1 MRKVPKRSSV
11 ILRVV
16 KSIFAYLSNLIT
28 FPTTEM
34 LRYDTTRQPKRLT
47 EKSIEHVP
55 RNHSN
60 DFQVK

>member
-1 MRKVPKRSSV
+1 MRKVGKAV
-11 ILRVV
+11 IVRMV

-34 LRYDTTRQPKRLT
+34 LGYDTTRQPKRLT
-47 EKSIEHVP
+47 EKSMEHVP